1 VLQTFSNWAIAET
14 AAIGAAM
21 AVTIHDV
28 ARQARVSVST
38 VSRAFTTPGMV
49 REGTRSRVLSAAEAL
64 GYRPNRAAQSLITG
78 RTGNLGVI
86 VPDLGNPFFPAV
98 LKGAQSRAREADHAV
113 FLADTGEDPR
123 LEADLIRA
131 MAKQVD
137 GVVLCSSRL
146 APSDLDEVVGLT
158 SVVLLNRR
166 VPGVPAVVMD
176 SADGMRQAVEHLA
189 ALGHRRCAYLS
200 GPRNSWSNRERR
212 RGLRAA
218 ARAHGIDALEL
229 GPFAPHFE
237 AGLQAADVALAA
249 GVTAVLAFNDLMAL
263 GVLSRLA
270 DRGVRVPAELSVVGF
285 DDIPMAAMCAP
296 SLTTIAMPM
305 EQSGRASVELLLD
318 RLAAGPPRGPGRG
331 RVDAGPDGRRQR
343 LLGTQ
348 LIVRSSTAPP
358 AAAAGPTPPRTSP
371 TEGS

>member
-1 VLQTFSNWAIAET
+1 L
-14 AAIGAAM
+14 

-28 ARQARVSVST
+28 ARRARVSVST
-38 VSRAFTTPGMV
+38 VSRAFTMPEVV
-49 REGTRSRVLSAAEAL
+49 REATRSRVLEAAREL
-64 GYRPNRAAQSLITG
+64 GYRPNRAARSLITG

-98 LKGAQSRAREADHAV
+98 LKGAQVQAREADHAV
-113 FLADTGEDPR
+113 FLADTDEDPR

-137 GVVLCSSRL
+137 GVLLCSPRL
-146 APSDLDEVVGLT
+146 APADLDEVLGLT
-158 SVVLLNRR
+158 SLVLLNRR

-189 ALGHRRCAYLS
+189 ALGHRRCAFLE

-218 ARAHGIDALEL
+218 ARAHGIEAAEL
-229 GPFAPHFE
+229 GPFAPRFE
-237 AGLQAADVALAA
+237 AGMQAADVALAA
-249 GVTAVLAFNDLMAL
+249 RVTAVLAFNDLMAL

-270 DRGVRVPAELSVVGF
+270 DRGVAVPAEMSVVGF

-296 SLTTIAMPM
+296 SLTTVAMPM
-305 EQSGRASVELLLD
+305 EQAGRAAVALLLD
-318 RLAAGPPRGPGRG
+318 RLAGGARADGQPPRL
-331 RVDAGPDGRRQR
+331 

-358 AAAAGPTPPRTSP
+358 GGAPRASSPGGPQRIPRK
-371 TEGS
+371 EGS

>member
-1 VLQTFSNWAIAET
+1 
-14 AAIGAAM
+14 M

-28 ARQARVSVST
+28 ARRARVSVST
-38 VSRAFTTPGMV
+38 VSRAFTMPELV
-49 REGTRSRVLSAAEAL
+49 REATRTRVLAAASEL
-64 GYRPNRAAQSLITG
+64 GYRPNRAARGLITG

-98 LKGAQSRAREADHAV
+98 LKGAQVRAREADYAV
-113 FLADTGEDPR
+113 FLADTDENPR

-146 APSDLDEVVGLT
+146 ASGELAPLLGLT
-158 SVVLLNRR
+158 TLVLLNRR
-166 VPGVPAVVMD
+166 VPAVPAVVMD
-176 SADGMRQAVEHLA
+176 SADGMRQAVEQLA
-189 ALGHRRCAYLS
+189 ALGHRRVAFLS

-218 ARAHGIDALEL
+218 ARAGGVEVAEL
-229 GPFAPHFE
+229 GPFAPRFE
-237 AGLQAADVALAA
+237 AGLQAADIALAA

-270 DRGVRVPAELSVVGF
+270 DRGVAVPAEVSVVGF

-296 SLTTIAMPM
+296 PLTTVAMPM
-305 EQSGRASVELLLD
+305 ELSGRAAVELLLE
-318 RLAAGPPRGPGRG
+318 RLAEQAAGST
-331 RVDAGPDGRRQR
+331 ANGRRQR
-343 LLGTQ
+343 VLSTQ

-358 AAAAGPTPPRTSP
+358 VRRAAPRK
-371 TEGS
+371 EGS